1 MFVTALSSGGFLE
14 GFLMLFAFGLGTIPM
29 LFFTGV
35 FSSALLRGL
44 RAYGNV
50 ISGIAMMLLG
60 VAITL
65 MSLLHKGHH

>member
-1 MFVTALSSGGFLE
+1 
-14 GFLMLFAFGLGTIPM
+14 M

-50 ISGIAMMLLG
+50 ISGVAMMGLG
-60 VAITL
+60 VAMVVL
-65 MSLLHKGHH
+65 SFSHHGHH